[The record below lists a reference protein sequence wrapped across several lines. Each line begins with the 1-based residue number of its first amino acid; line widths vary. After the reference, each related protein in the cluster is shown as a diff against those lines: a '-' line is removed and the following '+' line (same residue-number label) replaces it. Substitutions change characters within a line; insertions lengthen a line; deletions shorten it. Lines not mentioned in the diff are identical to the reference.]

1 MKIRNSATMDF
12 DKEERH
18 GKGRHFVSRFMEAGL
33 ASYKSQGGK
42 MILVRK
48 EALDKFANS
57 MVGCPVII
65 QHADV
70 TDENVK
76 DLAVG
81 YVSRVWF
88 NEADGW
94 YYCEG
99 VVQGEDVETL
109 INEKN
114 WSVSCGYIVTE
125 KDEKGGIYHDIEYDE
140 EVLNGDF
147 EHLAI
152 VPNPRYREANIV
164 LNSSERKD
172 MLGIFN
178 RKKIR
183 NSEKEE
189 TMDKRKAIDE
199 IGGILKGKVDEEVW
213 RTVVGIIEKIAY
225 SESEDKKDNES
236 DVEDKK
242 DDDKKEEKEN
252 ACRKNESEKEDEKG
266 SDEDKKDN
274 ESEED
279 EKKEEKEEKKE
290 NKRNSSDFA
299 EIKALRNSC
308 AEVEDVVSFVPEAQR
323 LARGM
328 KY

>member
-1 MKIRNSATMDF
+1 MIKVRNSATMDF
-12 DKEERH
+12 DGGERG

-33 ASYKSQGGK
+33 ASYQKQGGK

-48 EALDKFANS
+48 EALDRFANS

-65 QHADV
+65 EHADV
-70 TDENVK
+70 TDDNVK

-99 VVQGEDVETL
+99 IVHGDDVETL
-109 INEKN
+109 IEEKN

-125 KDEKGGIYHDIEYDE
+125 KDAKGGIYHDIDYDE

-172 MLGIFN
+172 MLNIFN
-178 RKKIR
+178 RKKVR
-183 NSEKEE
+183 NSEKENE
-189 TMDKRKAIDE
+189 EMDKRKAIDE
-199 IGGILKGKVDEEVW
+199 VGGILKDKVSEEDW
-213 RTVVGIIEKIAY
+213 RTVVGIIEKIA
-225 SESEDKKDNES
+225 SEGSEDDKKDNES
-236 DVEDKK
+236 EKEDE
-242 DDDKKEEKEN
+242 KEDEKEN
-252 ACRKNESEKEDEKG
+252 ACRKNESEKED
-266 SDEDKKDN
+266 D
-274 ESEED
+274 
-279 EKKEEKEEKKE
+279 KEEEKEKKE
-290 NKRNSSDFA
+290 NKRNSSDFN
-299 EIKALRNSC
+299 EIKSLRNSC
-308 AEVEDVVSFVPEAQR
+308 AEIEEVMAYVPESVR
-323 LARGM
+323 LARGN

>member
-1 MKIRNSATMDF
+1 MKIRNSATIDF

-33 ASYKSQGGK
+33 ASYKAQGGK

-48 EALDKFANS
+48 EALDRFAQS

-65 QHADV
+65 EHADV

-99 VVQGEDVETL
+99 VVQGDDVETL
-109 INEKN
+109 IEEKN
-114 WSVSCGYIVTE
+114 WSVSCGYVVTE

-189 TMDKRKAIDE
+189 TMDKRKVIDE
-199 IGGILKGKVDEEVW
+199 VGGILKGKVDEEIW
-213 RTVVGIIEKIAY
+213 RTIIGKLEKIAY
-225 SESEDKKDNES
+225 SGSEDDKKDNES
-236 DVEDKK
+236 DME
-242 DDDKKEEKEN
+242 DDDKEEKEN
-252 ACRKNESEKEDEKG
+252 ACRKNESDKEDDKG
-266 SDEDKKDN
+266 SEKDEKDN

-299 EIKALRNSC
+299 EIKSLRNSC
-308 AEVEDVVSFVPEAQR
+308 REIEEVVSFVPEAER

>member
-33 ASYKSQGGK
+33 ASYKAQGGK

-48 EALDKFANS
+48 EALDKFADS

-65 QHADV
+65 EHADV
-70 TDENVK
+70 TDDNVK

-88 NEADGW
+88 NEGDGW

-99 VVQGEDVETL
+99 VVQGDDVETL

-125 KDEKGGIYHDIEYDE
+125 KDERGGIYHDIEYDE

-172 MLGIFN
+172 MLNIFN

-183 NSEKEE
+183 NSEREE

-199 IGGILKGKVDEEVW
+199 VGGILKGKVDEEIW

-225 SESEDKKDNES
+225 TGSEDDKKDNES
-236 DVEDKK
+236 DV
-242 DDDKKEEKEN
+242 DDDDDNDKKEEKEN
-252 ACRKNESEKEDEKG
+252 ACRKNESDA
-266 SDEDKKDN
+266 EDKG
-274 ESEED
+274 E
-279 EKKEEKEEKKE
+279 EEKVRGEEKKE

-299 EIKALRNSC
+299 EIKSLRNSC
-308 AEVEDVVSFVPEAQR
+308 REVEEVVSYVSESER
-323 LARGM
+323 LKRGM